1 MGSAGVRSA
10 STRELITTLAATE
23 DALRDPGCS
32 PVLRHELAHVQVLI
46 VRELRTRKIRWRR
59 S

>member
-32 PVLRHELAHVQVLI
+32 AARRRELAHAQVLI
-46 VRELRTRKIRWRR
+46 VRELRTRKILWRR